1 MLVSTKGRYALS
13 VMMELARKFDEGYI
27 PLKDIANRQ
36 NLSLKYL
43 EAIFKPLI
51 KAGFVEGQRGRFG
64 GFRLK
69 KDPSEITVYSI
80 IELAE
85 HGLKIVAIDDSDN
98 LRREEHDTLWIWN
111 ELDNL
116 IVSYLKSLTLE
127 SIANKK

>member
-13 VMMELARKFDEGYI
+13 VMMELALKFDEGYI